1 MNMKKLSLLPLVL
14 FTIIGMI
21 FISCKKDKDKTPD
34 CSTDVASISGSYK
47 FTAYTY
53 KETPTSPEQDWL
65 STVFP
70 DPCEKDDVIS
80 FNANGNYTVTDAGIV
95 CSPAGGDNGTWSLSG
110 NSMNIDGDLT
120 TVESF
125 DCKTLVLVNN
135 DVAVTGDK
143 LKITLTK
150 Q

>member
-1 MNMKKLSLLPLVL
+1 MKKLSILPILL
-14 FTIIGMI
+14 FTIAVTIG
-21 FISCKKDKDKTPD
+21 ISCKKDDDKKTAT
-34 CSTDVASISGSYK
+34 CATDVASISGSYK

-65 STVFP
+65 PTVFP

-80 FNANGNYTVTDAGIV
+80 FSTNGNYTITDAGIV
-95 CSPAGGDNGTWSLSG
+95 CSPAGGDSGTWSLSG

-125 DCKTLVLVNN
+125 DCHTLVLVNN